1 MRAMSVLGNAKSNRH
16 RKTHRVE
23 PDGTGRKFMH
33 LTRGGLVC
41 ESRRGVSRGHSS
53 EEGRESGWSEG
64 PKNQQKAIN
73 RPTHGALR
81 EVLRNR
87 PERQL
92 RQLPELAGGG
102 GAVDPPPKPTARR
115 QAAPERERRCKKMPE
130 DKPREATLETVLAT
144 ANLRAAWQAVKA
156 NGGAPGVDR
165 MDMERSA
172 RHLREHWEAI
182 RGKLL
187 EGAYTPGAVRVV
199 NIPKANGGERQLGIP
214 NITDRLIQQAIHQVL
229 SPVWEPVFSEHS
241 HGFRPGRSAHD
252 AVKAAQAFVKGGKTW
267 VVDIDLRNFFD
278 RIDHDKLMHLL
289 RGRIE
294 DKRLRALIGAYLR
307 APMQHRDG
315 RKEKRWK
322 GTPQGGPLSPLLAN
336 IYLDPLDKELEKR
349 GVSFVRYADDIA
361 IFASSER
368 SAERIYESVVAWIE
382 RNLKLE
388 VNREKSGTGPS
399 GQSSLLGFRVH
410 DDGKVGV
417 SPTAVAKLK
426 AKVREL
432 WDARQSLTSEQ
443 LRDQWQG
450 YIRGWWNY
458 FQLADWR
465 REVESLSGWIRRHMR
480 KCFWLRWK
488 TPRGRLNA
496 LKKLGVK
503 GRALGQC
510 YSSRGAWPM
519 ARHPTL
525 QQALNNRTLM
535 RHGFI
540 IPWQVA
546 AAPGTGG

>member
-1 MRAMSVLGNAKSNRH
+1 MRAMSVLENAKSNRH

-23 PDGTGRKFMH
+23 PDGTGRTFMH

-73 RPTHGALR
+73 RPTYGGDARSPAKQTGAATAAASG
-81 EVLRNR
+81 
-87 PERQL
+87 
-92 RQLPELAGGG
+92 AGGQWRG
-102 GAVDPPPKPTARR
+102 GGS
-115 QAAPERERRCKKMPE
+115 AAEADRAEASSPERERRCKKMPE
-130 DKPREATLETVLAT
+130 DKPREATLETVLAA
-144 ANLRAAWQAVKA
+144 ANLRAAWRAVKT
-156 NGGAPGVDR
+156 NGGAAGVDR

-187 EGAYTPGAVRVV
+187 EGAYSPGAVRVV

-229 SPVWEPVFSEHS
+229 TPVWEPVFSEHS

-252 AVKAAQAFVKGGKTW
+252 AVKAAQAFVKAGKTW

-294 DKRLRALIGAYLR
+294 DKRLRTLIGAYLR

-315 RKEKRWK
+315 RKEKRWQ

-410 DDGKVGV
+410 DDGQVGV
-417 SPTAVAKLK
+417 SPQAVAKLK
-426 AKVREL
+426 ANVREL
-432 WDARQSLTSEQ
+432 WDARQSLTSEH
-443 LRDQWQG
+443 LRDQWQD

-496 LKKLGVK
+496 LKRLGVK

-510 YSSRGAWPM
+510 YSARGAWPM
-519 ARHPTL
+519 ARHPTV

-535 RHGFI
+535 RYGFI
-540 IPWQVA
+540 LPWQVA